1 MYTFIL
7 FLNAIE
13 YT

>member
-1 MYTFIL
+1 ML

-13 YT
+13 KPKAP